1 MALELP
7 GGDARPVDV
16 PASLRDAQQD
26 VIDADPFL
34 LNFLVEAALRH
45 RDYTETVALRERA
58 VAASGRRD
66 STYRLTLAASLRRRA
81 QSQPGSSGADL
92 RSALGYAQ
100 EAIHERR
107 RWKGPS
113 ADALGEVLDIL
124 AAAGDMSAAITAALP
139 ESERAPPWKPKRPPR
154 AWPGAAHTRR
164 WRPVTARPTTSSCS
178 CCQTARTGRS

>member
-139 ESERAPPWKPKRPPR
+139 
-154 AWPGAAHTRR
+154 
-164 WRPVTARPTTSSCS
+164 
-178 CCQTARTGRS
+178 